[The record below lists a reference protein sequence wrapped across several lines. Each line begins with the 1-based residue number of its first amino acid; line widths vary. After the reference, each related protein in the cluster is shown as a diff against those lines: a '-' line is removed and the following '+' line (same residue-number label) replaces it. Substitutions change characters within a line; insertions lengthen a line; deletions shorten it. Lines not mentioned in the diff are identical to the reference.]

1 MNKDKIIVKITLL
14 SIVAIL
20 LIGFMIFMM
29 NERMEFGFM
38 SQEKLDGKP
47 IYTKKYSIEEV
58 NYLDIN
64 SISADIFVY
73 PSEDN
78 DIKVEIY
85 GREKDKNAY
94 QINLTEEGLKI
105 KQGKRNHFCIGFCSL
120 DQRIVLYLPDTYTK
134 DMKIHSVSGDIES
147 RKEFVSNLDLQ
158 TVSGEVEIESAKTLT
173 ATTTSGDIEIGKVG
187 DVSLEAVSGD
197 ISIRDL
203 ALTKKATIHT
213 VSGDVEI
220 ERTNDIYITTSTTS
234 GDVEIEKN
242 NRNSDIQLK
251 VTTTSGDIDIG

>member
-1 MNKDKIIVKITLL
+1 MNKGEIIVKITLL

-20 LIGFMIFMM
+20 LIGLMISMM

-38 SQEKLDGKP
+38 SKEKLDGEP
-47 IYTKKYSIEEV
+47 IDTKKYSTEEV

-64 SISADIFVY
+64 SIAADIFIY
-73 PSEDN
+73 QSEDN

-85 GREKDKNAY
+85 GREKDRNEY

-134 DMKIHSVSGDIES
+134 DMKIHSVSGDVES
-147 RKEFVSNLDLQ
+147 RKELVSNLELQ

-203 ALTKKATIHT
+203 MLTKKATIHT

-220 ERTNDIYITTSTTS
+220 ERTNDIYITTKTIS
-234 GDVEIEKN
+234 GDVKVEKN
-242 NRNSDIQLK
+242 NRYADIQLS